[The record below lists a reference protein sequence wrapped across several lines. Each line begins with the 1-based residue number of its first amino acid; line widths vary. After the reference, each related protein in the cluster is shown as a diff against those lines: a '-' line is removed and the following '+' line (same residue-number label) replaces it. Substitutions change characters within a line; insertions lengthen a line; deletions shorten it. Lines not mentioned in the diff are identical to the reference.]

1 MFTLINESR
10 VDAFGILAREYHH
23 GPSGARLVHLKS
35 ERELHAF
42 QVCFRTLPQDDS
54 GVAHILEHSVLEG
67 SRRFPQPGIFHKRAA
82 DLLGACNA
90 MTGKDTTYYPFHS
103 SDRKDFLQM
112 LEIYLDS
119 VFFPLLDRETF
130 LQEGHHPEWKDP
142 QDPAQGLG
150 VVGVVYNEM
159 KGVYSQP
166 VRRYF
171 RALQRVCHGGTVF
184 GRDSGGDPRAIRELS
199 YESFLEFHR
208 NFYRPDNALFCY
220 CGPLEP
226 EEFQER
232 IRTLVLDVWPGER
245 APRPALDHRFTAE
258 PGSRHTV
265 GYPAAAT
272 VGPASC
278 YTARV
283 WNLSDSLDADELLV
297 WSFMMRAVVFDGAA
311 PVYLALVAAGLGS
324 PFLSQLDL
332 ETRPVIGVMNAPAE
346 RLDEVHSLIDREL
359 EGLAREG
366 LPRERLESVFT
377 MMERELASTEDR
389 DGLDV
394 FPIQLFERISE
405 GGEPGTGPPV
415 RPESGGSAAPPE
427 GSAAGRARVLPPDP
441 GRASWRIPPRSGWI
455 CCRDGALAA
464 RGAGGG
470 EPLPLPPVCRIWV
483 PAREQELAGMQQRL
497 AAHKNNT
504 EEDHRIPRIQR
515 RDLDWQPRI
524 PEPELRVTGRHTLR
538 AWSVPGQ
545 RPGLPGPASG
555 TAAAGPG
562 SGPCP
567 LPAVP
572 CATTGFRGH
581 GSHPRHGGPGPGG
594 LGVPGWSWRASRR
607 SRIRAGS
614 RASLDLS
621 SFCRAGDLAAWAHL
635 LERSLLEL
643 RTDTL
648 DRWAQLLEAR
658 LASTIEGVFGHRI
671 IQGLMGYPG
680 GSLGRACGPGS
691 HGPGLRIRGAS
702 ACAVEAGGGPE
713 GDPGI
718 PGGLVA
724 PAGQCSQPGP
734 ADDGTGVGRAVLPAL
749 AGRSGRV
756 RGGGSFSCGPDTA
769 HGLSEGDRG
778 QPLRYCHE
786 GSACEPS

>member
-1 MFTLINESR
+1 M
-10 VDAFGILAREYHH
+10 
-23 GPSGARLVHLKS
+23 
-35 ERELHAF
+35 
-42 QVCFRTLPQDDS
+42 
-54 GVAHILEHSVLEG
+54 
-67 SRRFPQPGIFHKRAA
+67 
-82 DLLGACNA
+82 
-90 MTGKDTTYYPFHS
+90 
-103 SDRKDFLQM
+103 
-112 LEIYLDS
+112 
-119 VFFPLLDRETF
+119 
-130 LQEGHHPEWKDP
+130 
-142 QDPAQGLG
+142 
-150 VVGVVYNEM
+150 
-159 KGVYSQP
+159 
-166 VRRYF
+166 
-171 RALQRVCHGGTVF
+171 F

-405 GGEPGTGPPV
+405 AVNLEQDPLSALNPADRLRRLRDRLLDEQGFCRRIREGFLANPAQV
-415 RPESGGSAAPPE
+415 R
-427 GSAAGRARVLPPDP
+427 VDMLP
-441 GRASWRIPPRSGWI
+441 
-455 CCRDGALAA
+455 DGALAA
-464 RGAGGG
+464 REQEEENRFLAACLQDLGTRA
-470 EPLPLPPVCRIWV
+470 
-483 PAREQELAGMQQRL
+483 EQELAGMQQRL

-538 AWSVPGQ
+538 AWSVPVN
-545 RPGLPGPASG
+545 GLAYLDLHLELPLLDPDQVHALSLLSLVPQLGF
-555 TAAAGPG
+555 AGMD
-562 SGPCP
+562 
-567 LPAVP
+567 
-572 CATTGFRGH
+572 H
-581 GSHPRHGGPGPGG
+581 
-594 LGVPGWSWRASRR
+594 
-607 SRIRAGS
+607 IRAMEA
-614 RASLDLS
+614 RDQVASEFRVELAGISPITDPGRVQGVLDLS

-671 IQGLMGYPG
+671 IQGLMDT
-680 GSLGRACGPGS
+680 LA
-691 HGPGLRIRGAS
+691 
-702 ACAVEAGGGPE
+702 
-713 GDPGI
+713 
-718 PGGLVA
+718 A
-724 PAGQCSQPGP
+724 PW
-734 ADDGTGVGRAVLPAL
+734 VGRAGLDHTVRGFGSVERLRALLRQEGALKETLASLEGWLPRLASAPNQGLLMTEQASEGLSCLPWLGGAAASAEAGPFPADQTRRMVYLKETAVSHCGIAMKGLPVSHPDHCLLRL
-749 AGRSGRV
+749 AGSVISTHYLHRKLREEGGAYGGQVIVRNGVVVALSWEDPRIQGSLADMGAAFDWLLTSPVEEAWVEQAALGVLGQIVRSKSPVAAIREADHNRRIGYTMELQQRDFDRMRSATLKDLRRAV
-756 RGGGSFSCGPDTA
+756 AEHLPHRNEDHRCCVVTSPA
-769 HGLSEGDRG
+769 IAAREGLRDWTEFPVG
-778 QPLRYCHE
+778 
-786 GSACEPS
+786 